1 MQERQDR
8 NADAIKFIDKAIRKH
23 LKEVDPQRNVWQILD
38 TYSEGKKEQIEK
50 ALEKNLR
57 RCRYWEEIED

>member
-8 NADAIKFIDKAIRKH
+8 NADAIKFIDKANRKH
-23 LKEVDPQRNVWQILD
+23 LKEVDPKRNVWQIFD